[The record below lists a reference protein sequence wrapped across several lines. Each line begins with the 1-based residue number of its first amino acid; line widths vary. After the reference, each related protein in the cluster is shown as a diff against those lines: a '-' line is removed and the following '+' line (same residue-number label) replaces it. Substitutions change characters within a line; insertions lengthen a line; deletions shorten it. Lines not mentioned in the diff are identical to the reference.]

1 MKASRQDGCW
11 TGWWGYQISPLLWEK
26 VRGGLSAGRVQS
38 VALRLVVERER
49 AIQAFVPEEYWSV
62 TGLFQGPEPPPFEAK
77 LVKFQGKKFEPKNE
91 AQAQAGVD
99 AASGEAPVVSK
110 ITKKKRQQ
118 RPAAPFITSTL
129 QQEAYRK
136 LGFTPKRTMRLAQT
150 LYEGKE
156 TEEGQMG
163 LITYMRTD
171 SHRLAKEAID
181 EVRGLIMKQFG
192 KDYLPA
198 KPNLYKARAAAQEA
212 HEAIRPTSAMRTPQS
227 LGKYLAKDELALYRL
242 IWNRFVACQMAP
254 AIYDRTQVEITAGEA
269 LFRASGQVMV
279 FPGFTAVYVEGKD
292 DNGDKEAAGA
302 NGKDKLLPPL
312 KEGQEVNLKQIIPKQ
327 HFTQPPPRFTEASL
341 VRELEEKGIGR
352 PSTYASILSTLQ
364 DRKYIESDKR
374 KRLRPSELGSI
385 VSDLLVE
392 SFPGIMEVDFT
403 AGLERS
409 LDQVE
414 EGKQDWKS
422 LLKDFYGPFSIALK
436 DAKTTMRQIKGKGV
450 ETDIDCPT
458 CGKKMTIRLGR
469 HGQFLACSGYP
480 ECKTTSDFTR
490 DEKGGIVLAAPPE
503 DPGID
508 CTKCGAPMQIKN
520 GPYGPFLACSAY
532 PACTNI
538 MEIDKDGNP
547 VEKKPPK
554 KYGEQCP
561 KCGGDLLIKPTR
573 AGGEFISCSNYP
585 KCRFSKGL
593 PTGIKCPKCGSDLV
607 QKHSR
612 RGKAFFGCD
621 AFPKC
626 DYAIWDK
633 PIDRPCP
640 QCGHPFLTL
649 KVTKAG
655 ESTRCPNKECGY
667 TE

>member
-1 MKASRQDGCW
+1 LRKR
-11 TGWWGYQISPLLWEK
+11 E
-26 VRGGLSAGRVQS
+26 SA
-38 VALRLVVERER
+38 
-49 AIQAFVPEEYWSV
+49 
-62 TGLFQGPEPPPFEAK
+62 
-77 LVKFQGKKFEPKNE
+77 
-91 AQAQAGVD
+91 
-99 AASGEAPVVSK
+99 
-110 ITKKKRQQ
+110 
-118 RPAAPFITSTL
+118 
-129 QQEAYRK
+129 
-136 LGFTPKRTMRLAQT
+136 
-150 LYEGKE
+150 
-156 TEEGQMG
+156 
-163 LITYMRTD
+163 
-171 SHRLAKEAID
+171 
-181 EVRGLIMKQFG
+181 
-192 KDYLPA
+192 
-198 KPNLYKARAAAQEA
+198 
-212 HEAIRPTSAMRTPQS
+212 
-227 LGKYLAKDELALYRL
+227 
-242 IWNRFVACQMAP
+242 
-254 AIYDRTQVEITAGEA
+254 
-269 LFRASGQVMV
+269 
-279 FPGFTAVYVEGKD
+279 
-292 DNGDKEAAGA
+292 
-302 NGKDKLLPPL
+302 
-312 KEGQEVNLKQIIPKQ
+312 
-327 HFTQPPPRFTEASL
+327 
-341 VRELEEKGIGR
+341 R

-633 PIDRPCP
+633 PIDRPLP
-640 QCGHPFLTL
+640 PVRAPLPHP
-649 KVTKAG
+649 
-655 ESTRCPNKECGY
+655 
-667 TE
+667 